1 MRPGYSTM
9 AVTATKAAITGIQG
23 HWLCV
28 GKKRK
33 RKKKRINLSFV
44 LVDITSLTFL
54 VSLECFPS
62 DLGFGEMLAAFQL
75 IKYNF
80 I

>member
-28 GKKRK
+28 GKEKEK
-33 RKKKRINLSFV
+33 EKKEIINLSFV

-54 VSLECFPS
+54 ASLECFPS
-62 DLGFGEMLAAFQL
+62 DLGFGGNLDGFQL
-75 IKYNF
+75 IN
-80 I
+80 